1 MAECQRRLSACCS
14 SPLHFATDVQKKH
27 AAAAA
32 LSLLSAAQLLRM
44 PQVKIQ
50 DGVGLLDADFNGS
63 FVLQCI
69 SCQHKRLLALGPH
82 SISFPHCTLCG
93 YGDCL
98 LRQRVGVVFVNV
110 IDRGSVIVRAP
121 PARAS
126 NSITFSTVLPD
137 SNAVWPP
144 LLPAQPH
151 RRLFAV

>member
-1 MAECQRRLSACCS
+1 MQQVPAAEPTS
-14 SPLHFATDVQKKH
+14 
-27 AAAAA
+27 
-32 LSLLSAAQLLRM
+32 LSAAGLLRM

-110 IDRGSVIVRAP
+110 IDRGSVIVSAACP
-121 PARAS
+121 
-126 NSITFSTVLPD
+126 
-137 SNAVWPP
+137 
-144 LLPAQPH
+144 
-151 RRLFAV
+151 RLKLNHFFNCLSRF

>member
-1 MAECQRRLSACCS
+1 LLQLA
-14 SPLHFATDVQKKH
+14 LHFATDVQKKH

-32 LSLLSAAQLLRM
+32 LGLLSAAQLLRM

-50 DGVGLLDADFNGS
+50 DGVGLLDAEFNGS

-82 SISFPHCTLCG
+82 SISFPHCTMCG
-93 YGDCL
+93 FGDCL

-110 IDRGSVIVRAP
+110 IDRGSVIVSA
-121 PARAS
+121 ACSAS

-137 SNAVWPP
+137 SDAVWSP
-144 LLPAQPH
+144 LLPARAH